1 LNSFAHYIR
10 VVVLTSIAMI
20 AFAANSLLCRAALTD
35 TGIDAASFTAIRLLS
50 GAVMLWLVVQMR
62 SGAPSGRGSWVSAF
76 ALFGYAAGFSFAY
89 VTLPAGTGAL
99 LLFGAVQATMIG
111 YGLFMGERLGKRQLL
126 GLICALAG
134 LVGLLLPGLSAPPL
148 GGALLMLGAGFSW
161 GVYSL
166 RGRGWGDPNRVT
178 AGNFIRAVPIAAV
191 LSLATYTGI
200 SIDAAGLWYAALS
213 GAIASGLGYV
223 IWYMALPLLRAA
235 TAASVQLSV
244 PVIAALGGVVL
255 LSEPLSL
262 RLTLASIAILGGI
275 ALVILEKTS
284 K

>member
-1 LNSFAHYIR
+1 
-10 VVVLTSIAMI
+10 MI
-20 AFAANSLLCRAALTD
+20 AFAANSLLCRGALTD

-50 GAVMLWLVVQMR
+50 GAVMLWLVVKIR
-62 SGAPSGRGSWVSAF
+62 SGKHSGKGSWISAF

-111 YGLFMGERLGKRQLL
+111 YGLILGERLGKRQLL
-126 GLICALAG
+126 GLICAVGG

-166 RGRGWGDPNRVT
+166 RGRGRGDPNRVT
-178 AGNFIRAVPIAAV
+178 AGNFIRAVPIAAA
-191 LSLATYTGI
+191 LSLATHAGI
-200 SIDAAGLWYAALS
+200 SIDAAGFWYAVVS

-223 IWYMALPLLRAA
+223 IWYMALPMLRAA
-235 TAASVQLSV
+235 TAATVQLSV

-275 ALVILEKTS
+275 GLVILEKSS
-284 K
+284 KRIN